1 MMRDRS
7 TLEIPATTIAA
18 TNVRRV
24 AKAKAKA
31 ACAPEDDNDIE
42 PTEAMVEAGAGAIRC
57 YEAGDAE
64 MMAYSSFKAMV
75 RVFRL
80 SHSRDAFP
88 KILSQ

>member
-1 MMRDRS
+1 MTRDRPAPG
-7 TLEIPATTIAA
+7 IPATTIAA
-18 TNVRRV
+18 ANARRV
-24 AKAKAKA
+24 AKAAG
-31 ACAPEDDNDIE
+31 APEDNNDIE
-42 PTEAMVEAGAGAIRC
+42 PTEAMVEAGAEAIGR

-80 SHSRDAFP
+80 SHSGDALP